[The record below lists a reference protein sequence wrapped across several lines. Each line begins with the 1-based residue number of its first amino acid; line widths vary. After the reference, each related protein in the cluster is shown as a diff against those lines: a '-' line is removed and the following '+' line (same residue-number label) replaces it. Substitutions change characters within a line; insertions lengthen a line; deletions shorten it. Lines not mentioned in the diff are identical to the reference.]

1 MEGGCGPAICR
12 CEGYAIRQVNENS
25 KQCVCVQANPIFPE
39 SSMKRST
46 RGFTLVEILI
56 VVIILG
62 ILAAI
67 VIPQFTNASSDARNS
82 AVGSTLQ
89 TMRSQIEL
97 FKIQHGDVPPAATA
111 LVAVMTGKTN
121 AADTGAV
128 ATNGTLGPY
137 LQAFPLNPV
146 NNFSTVVNAAGSA
159 AGWVYQVS
167 GSEYTIQATN
177 TTGTA
182 VLTY

>member
-1 MEGGCGPAICR
+1 
-12 CEGYAIRQVNENS
+12 
-25 KQCVCVQANPIFPE
+25 
-39 SSMKRST
+39 MKRSS

-67 VIPQFTNASSDARNS
+67 VIPQFTNASSDARKNS
-82 AVGSTLQ
+82 VASPLQ
-89 TMRSQIEL
+89 PMRGQIEL

-111 LVAVMTGKTN
+111 LATVLTGKSN
-121 AADTGAV
+121 AADTTQAV
-128 ATNGTLGPY
+128 ATGTLGPY
-137 LQAFPLNPV
+137 LQAFPINPLNG
-146 NNFSTVVNAAGSA
+146 FSTVVNATGTA
-159 AGWVYQVS
+159 AGWVYAVS
-167 GSEYTIQATN
+167 GGQYTIQATN